1 MLQTERNDNTGGN
14 PDNDTGGGPNN
25 FEKMEKGLKVW
36 HAVLTTII
44 TLVTCC
50 SWIFNLNTQV
60 KVQQNE
66 IDMLK
71 SSDRDKTLQI
81 KDLSQQLNEK
91 YEVMNNKLT
100 DVLVILQNKE
110 NKK

>member
-1 MLQTERNDNTGGN
+1 MLQTERNNTAGGS
-14 PDNDTGGGPNN
+14 PDHATGGGENN
-25 FEKMEKGLKVW
+25 IEKMDKGLKIW

-50 SWIFNLNTQV
+50 SWIFQLNTQV
-60 KVQQNE
+60 KVQQTE

-81 KDLSQQLNEK
+81 KDLSQQINEK
-91 YEVMNNKLT
+91 YNVMNDKLT